1 MAIALFKKSPAAAP
15 APARDA
21 LRSHLS
27 ARSEIQ
33 QRRQKLGEKI
43 SLSKRDIHA
52 ADDAGLVVTNLQGAI
67 DQLSAEGRYTGVA
80 VDVSQQERQLAQA
93 QRKHE
98 QLASYGRSASIAQSR
113 YAADHDATA
122 SELATLN
129 ALTPGLLHSALIES
143 LGDYAEEFTRAEAAL
158 RAIHRKVFVIALG
171 ADRLALS
178 EHLGEFCGSG
188 GYFQLLITKPI
199 TFEPT
204 YADDT
209 ERGKSYE
216 AAIVSRR
223 DDAAALERE
232 ADSLI
237 NALLSGAEIS

>member
-1 MAIALFKKSPAAAP
+1 MAMLALFKKSQPLQ
-15 APARDA
+15 PARDA
-21 LRSHLS
+21 LRSHL
-27 ARSEIQ
+27 ATRSEIQ
-33 QRRQKLGEKI
+33 LRRQKLAEKI
-43 SLSKRDIHA
+43 ALAKRDVRD
-52 ADDAGLVVTNLQGAI
+52 ADDAAAAAANLQGAI

-93 QRKHE
+93 KSRHG
-98 QLASYGRSASIAQSR
+98 QLVAFGRSASIAASR

-129 ALTPGLLHSALIES
+129 SLTPGLLHSALVES

-158 RAIHRKVFVIALG
+158 RSVHRRTFVAALA

-188 GYFQLLITKPI
+188 GYFQLQITKPI
-199 TFEPT
+199 SYEPT

-232 ADSLI
+232 ADALI
-237 NALLSGAEIS
+237 NAMLSTEG